1 MSRIGFRHCDPRFP
15 FLWATTN
22 QPEARWHRAGEG
34 PAHYFSDTPVGAWA
48 EFLRHE
54 EIKDPI
60 DMQGIR
66 RSLWAVELPEAT
78 YAVPILPQSQLTGGR
93 ASYADC
99 QLEATRLRNGGAL
112 HIEAPSAALLAGAA
126 RGWIADPQEE
136 PAPLARDGVV
146 WILYG
151 FTTAMVGWPTVES
164 AAPPERVLPLVR
176 HF

>member
-1 MSRIGFRHCDPRFP
+1 VSRIGFRHCDPRFP
-15 FLWATTN
+15 FLWVTAN
-22 QPEARWHRAGEG
+22 QPDARWHRAGEG
-34 PAHYFSDTPVGAWA
+34 PAHYFSDTPIGAWA

-54 EIKDPI
+54 EIRDPI
-60 DMQGIR
+60 DLHGIR
-66 RSLWAVELPEAT
+66 RSLWAVELPEAGYVT
-78 YAVPILPQSQLTGGR
+78 PGLPQSQLTGGR

-99 QLEATRLRNGGAL
+99 QLEADRLRKGGAL
-112 HIEAPSAALLAGAA
+112 RIEAPSAALVAGAA

-136 PAPLARDGVV
+136 PSPKAREGVT

-151 FTTAMVGWPTVES
+151 FTAALVGWPTVEA